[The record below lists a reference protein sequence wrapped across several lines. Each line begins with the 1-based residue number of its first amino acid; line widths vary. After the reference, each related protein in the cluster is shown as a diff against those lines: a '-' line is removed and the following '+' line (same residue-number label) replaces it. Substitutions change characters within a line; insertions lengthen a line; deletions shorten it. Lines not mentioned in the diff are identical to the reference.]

1 MNRIEDVLKVV
12 NKMIDNAGENTNL
25 ILLYRFKALLVDSE
39 YLDAMMAI
47 YRCKKVTKK
56 EDLI

>member
-1 MNRIEDVLKVV
+1 
-12 NKMIDNAGENTNL
+12 MIDNAGENANL
-25 ILLYRFKALLVDSE
+25 LLLYRFKALLVDSE

-47 YRCKKVTKK
+47 YRCKKETKK

>member
-12 NKMIDNAGENTNL
+12 NKMIDNAGENANL
-25 ILLYRFKALLVDSE
+25 LLLYRFKALLVDSE

-47 YRCKKVTKK
+47 YRCKKETKK

>member
-1 MNRIEDVLKVV
+1 VNRIEDVLKVV
-12 NKMIDNAGENTNL
+12 NKMIDNAGENANL
-25 ILLYRFKALLVDSE
+25 LLLYRFKALLVDSE

-47 YRCKKVTKK
+47 YRCKKETKK